1 MSTLLNIIWIFFGG
15 LSLALGWV
23 ISGILCIIFIVTIP
37 FSGACFE
44 LAGLTLAPFGKVVVE
59 RKHLNNAT
67 DPKPIASTLWI
78 IFSGIWLYIGYLI
91 SGVIMMCTV
100 IGIPLGL
107 QCFKIAKVSLNPYKY
122 TLVDSKIMN
131 VINNR

>member
-15 LSLALGWV
+15 LGLALGWV

-44 LAGLTLAPFGKVVVE
+44 LAGLTLAPCGKVVVE

>member
-44 LAGLTLAPFGKVVVE
+44 LAGLTLTPFGKVVVE

>member
-1 MSTLLNIIWIFFGG
+1 MNALLNIIWIFFGG

-23 ISGILCIIFIVTIP
+23 ISGILCIVFIVTIP

-44 LAGLTLAPFGKVVVE
+44 LAGLTLAPFGKEVVE

-67 DPKPIASTLWI
+67 VPKPIASTLWI

-122 TLVDSKIMN
+122 TLVDSKVLNMM
-131 VINNR
+131 NNR

>member
-15 LSLALGWV
+15 LGLALGWV
-23 ISGILCIIFIVTIP
+23 ISGILCIVFIVTIP

-44 LAGLTLAPFGKVVVE
+44 LAVLTLAPFGKEVVE

-67 DPKPIASTLWI
+67 VPKPIASTLWI
-78 IFSGIWLYIGYLI
+78 IFSGFWLYIGYLI
-91 SGVIMMCTV
+91 SGILMMCTV

-122 TLVDSKIMN
+122 TLVDSKVMN
-131 VINNR
+131 MINNR

>member
-1 MSTLLNIIWIFFGG
+1 MNTLLNIIWIFFGG
-15 LSLALGWV
+15 LGLALDWV
-23 ISGILCIIFIVTIP
+23 ISGILCIVFIVTIP

-44 LAGLTLAPFGKVVVE
+44 LAGLTLAPFGKEVVE

-67 DPKPIASTLWI
+67 VPKPIASTLWI
-78 IFSGIWLYIGYLI
+78 IFSGFWLYIAYII
-91 SGVIMMCTV
+91 SGILMMCTV

-122 TLVDSKIMN
+122 TLVDSKVMN
-131 VINNR
+131 MINNR

>member
-122 TLVDSKIMN
+122 TLVDSKVMN
-131 VINNR
+131 MINNR

>member
-131 VINNR
+131 VINNK

>member
-59 RKHLNNAT
+59 RKHLNNTT

>member
-1 MSTLLNIIWIFFGG
+1 MSTLLNIIWIFFFV

-23 ISGILCIIFIVTIP
+23 ISGILCIVFIVTIP

-44 LAGLTLAPFGKVVVE
+44 LAGLTLAPFGKEVVE

-67 DPKPIASTLWI
+67 VPKPIASTLWI
-78 IFSGIWLYIGYLI
+78 IFSGFWLYIGYLI
-91 SGVIMMCTV
+91 SGILMMCTV

-122 TLVDSKIMN
+122 TLVDSKVMN
-131 VINNR
+131 MINNR

>member
-15 LSLALGWV
+15 LGLALGWV
-23 ISGILCIIFIVTIP
+23 ISGILCIVFIVTIP

-44 LAGLTLAPFGKVVVE
+44 LAGLTLAPFGKEVVE

-67 DPKPIASTLWI
+67 VPKPIASTLWI

-122 TLVDSKIMN
+122 TLVDSKVLNMM
-131 VINNR
+131 NNR

>member
-15 LSLALGWV
+15 LGLALGWV
-23 ISGILCIIFIVTIP
+23 ISGILCIVFIVTIP

-131 VINNR
+131 VINNK

>member
-23 ISGILCIIFIVTIP
+23 ISGILCIVFIVTIP
-37 FSGACFE
+37 FSGAGFE
-44 LAGLTLAPFGKVVVE
+44 LAGLTLAPFGKEVVE

-67 DPKPIASTLWI
+67 VPKPIASTLWI
-78 IFSGIWLYIGYLI
+78 IFSGFWLYIGYLI
-91 SGVIMMCTV
+91 SGILMMCTV

-122 TLVDSKIMN
+122 TLVDSKVMN
-131 VINNR
+131 MINNR

>member
-122 TLVDSKIMN
+122 TLVDSKVMN
-131 VINNR
+131 IINNR

>member
-1 MSTLLNIIWIFFGG
+1 MSALLNIIWIFFGG
-15 LSLALGWV
+15 LGLALGWV

-59 RKHLNNAT
+59 RKHLNSEVK
-67 DPKPIASTLWI
+67 PKPVASTIWI
-78 IFSGIWLYIGYLI
+78 IFSGIWLYIGYI
-91 SGVIMMCTV
+91 FSGILMMCTV

-107 QCFKIAKVSLNPYKY
+107 QCFKIAQVSLNPYKY
-122 TLVDSKIMN
+122 TLVDSKVMN
-131 VINNR
+131 MINNK